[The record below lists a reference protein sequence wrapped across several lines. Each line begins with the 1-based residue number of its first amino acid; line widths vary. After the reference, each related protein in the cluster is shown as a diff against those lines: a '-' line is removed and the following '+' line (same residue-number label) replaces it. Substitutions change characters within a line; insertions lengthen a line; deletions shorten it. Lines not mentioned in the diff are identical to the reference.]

1 MISRTFKLAV
11 TAIIVG
17 GLLLLVMKLFV
28 PNFGK
33 TELVFLFVGLVFCG
47 VVGFR
52 FQQRRERRQLDL
64 MRDSALW

>member
-1 MISRTFKLAV
+1 MNSRSFKQAV
-11 TAIIVG
+11 AAFIVG

-33 TELVFLFVGLVFCG
+33 AELGLSFCGLLICG
-47 VVGFR
+47 VVAFR